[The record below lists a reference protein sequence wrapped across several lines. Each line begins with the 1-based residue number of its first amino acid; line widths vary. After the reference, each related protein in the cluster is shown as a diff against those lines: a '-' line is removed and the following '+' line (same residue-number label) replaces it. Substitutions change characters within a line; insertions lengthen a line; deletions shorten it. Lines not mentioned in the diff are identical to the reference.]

1 MPFCG
6 LASTWAKVAA
16 VMVVASMGLHASGY
30 GTNYWMARYTVRD
43 KLNFGIGLWKMTNCS
58 GGHNYPCSDSD
69 FPSTYNNT
77 KVTVVR
83 VFESLVLIM
92 ILVCM
97 VCLIFYVGSIR
108 SRTRGMA
115 IAVMSML
122 FLAATFGVNGMA
134 VWVTQVPQYHYP
146 SWSFGLTVFAIT
158 VNITAAIL
166 LIPDVR
172 EYDYKDLLKVGGHYD
187 NLEVSRE
194 DSHHAASG
202 KPKPGSAGGVAR
214 SADFR
219 DDMKPVIESQGPKAA
234 PTYQYLHYDKRRKMD
249 GF

>member
-77 KVTVVR
+77 
-83 VFESLVLIM
+83 
-92 ILVCM
+92 
-97 VCLIFYVGSIR
+97 
-108 SRTRGMA
+108 
-115 IAVMSML
+115 
-122 FLAATFGVNGMA
+122 TFGVNGMA